1 MPTIQTEIN
10 RVRDNSNVDW
20 NATGGQYPDSI
31 AILDFNKLLREI
43 GVFSKKNWDIGTGNL
58 VNWQNEYKVDELIG
72 TPNVE
77 ILNVTKLYINYW
89 EGLKKAE
96 FTPYGTLDKTGT
108 FNKMFPVYYTK
119 DNSVFIFPTPDA
131 DVTGW
136 VEVEASYLLKDY
148 IITDN
153 VEDIP
158 LPRTFLDTIFRFWFE
173 EFIESTVRNNKANAA
188 NLRDRYKQEI
198 SLAKWLLKSKD
209 DSVKQVQVNPDIYN
223 FLR

>member
-10 RVRDNSNVDW
+10 RVRDNSNVDDW
-20 NATGGQYPDSI
+20 QYDDTT

-43 GVFSKKNWDIGTGNL
+43 GVFNKKNWDIGTGNII
-58 VNWQNEYKVDELIG
+58 NGQSEYKVDELIG
-72 TPNVE
+72 TPNVD

-89 EGLKKAE
+89 EGLKKAK

-108 FNKMFPVYYTK
+108 FSKLFPVYYTK
-119 DNSVFIFPTPDA
+119 DNSVFIYPAPDA
-131 DVTGW
+131 DFTGW

-148 IITDN
+148 AITDN

-158 LPRTFLDTIFRFWFE
+158 LPRTLLDIMFRFWFE
-173 EFIESTVRNNKANAA
+173 EFIESTVRNNKGNAA
-188 NLRDRYKQEI
+188 NLRDRYKSEL

-209 DSVKQVQVNPDIYN
+209 QSVKENQVNPDIYN